1 MQSDM
6 TKVNQSLQ
14 QLEKKVIDI
23 HFDADVSQLFKDIRD
38 NVKKIEQSMNKI
50 DFNVLSENLAQ
61 ALQKGT
67 KKATLSV
74 DDYVSS
80 MRKSLQILQS
90 QYGKL
95 FDPDDKELNKASSI
109 KELANWKKNIEYL
122 ADIADDSGKSVQEFS
137 KAWDLMKNGK
147 SLQPLQQV
155 KQVESSAEN
164 IKEIL
169 KSLGGLKLDSGIQD
183 QISSLVKSMESLV
196 DTAKDMRQALETIST
211 SILLPSAIYESQI
224 NRTSSE
230 IEHVSNQ
237 IKEENQKIR
246 SAFMQREE
254 IFKDAD
260 DFVAKVNAK
269 TDAGKSTYEY
279 QAIAKAAKYYK
290 EPPTSG
296 KALEK
301 YNDGIKLLQEYLF
314 LGGKIE
320 DLHIKGLTEDSD
332 VVSQAKAAVAVMQQ
346 ELVLSTQQLSK
357 LQEKKSLQESL
368 LKQAKLMEKTNEPE
382 ASKPVK
388 EEPVYDTSTASKKAK
403 DAQDIIDILGLHN
416 QDQWSVSIDD
426 KGFVTIINHLNDISN
441 AGMDVVQVFESAED
455 AITNFGTSAMK
466 NMVTVRKD
474 MDNIPDKAI
483 ENVKQAVLQ
492 EMKEIAERQ
501 KEVEQKKK
509 ELEKQQKDAES
520 EKKKKFDTLD
530 HINKQVED
538 LSLYSRY
545 KKAQK
550 DMSLWESAGKI
561 FTDKDQLKQSY
572 ENLEKYVDAYRKYK
586 QELQDWKNG
595 GKIGDAPEFDTA
607 PMIQEFN
614 QLQIEIKKVS
624 NTLTGLKKDFGGV
637 VDSTKAISAS
647 NGMLKWL
654 ENNDRAAKE
663 FGDQIKDLAAR
674 MKSVKLKSDYDN
686 IQREYKNII
695 SQATEKGLLGRSW
708 LTSIKKTFSHISEI
722 FGSYSVVDAVQD
734 AGRKMVDNVKT
745 VDASL
750 TSLRMATGVAK
761 SDAVE
766 LMKTYSDMGNNLR
779 TLGTDVAT
787 ASTEFMKQ
795 GESIETANKLA
806 QDSIVLSK
814 IGDLSADESTQYLTA
829 ALKGYKMQA
838 SEAMDV
844 VDKISTV
851 DLMSATNVG
860 GLAEGMSKVA
870 NTANLAGIEMDTL
883 LGYLAAIGE
892 VTQQDMSSVGT
903 ALNTVFARMG
913 NIKLGR
919 LDDYKAETGE
929 DLSNVETVLK
939 GEGIALRDASGQ
951 FRDFGDV
958 LDETASRWQSFSKVS
973 QSAIAQAFAGKHDV
987 CLNMQQCIGTA

>member
-38 NVKKIEQSMNKI
+38 NVKKIEQSMNKV

-67 KKATLSV
+67 KKAKLSV

-109 KELANWKKNIEYL
+109 KELENWKKNIEYL
-122 ADIADDSGKSVQEFS
+122 AGIADDSGKSVQEFS

-147 SLQPLQQV
+147 SLQPLPQV

-196 DTAKDMRQALETIST
+196 DTAKEMKQALETISSST
-211 SILLPSAIYESQI
+211 LLPSAVYESQI
-224 NRTSSE
+224 SRTSSE

-254 IFKDAD
+254 IFKDAND
-260 DFVAKVNAK
+260 LVARVNSK

-279 QAIAKAAKYYK
+279 QAIAKAAKSYK

-296 KALEK
+296 KMLEK

-346 ELVLSTQQLSK
+346 ELSLSTQQLSK

-368 LKQAKLMEKTNEPE
+368 LKQAKLMEKTNDAE
-382 ASKPVK
+382 ATKKSKQQSQEAEHQQK
-388 EEPVYDTSTASKKAK
+388 
-403 DAQDIIDILGLHN
+403 QL
-416 QDQWSVSIDD
+416 
-426 KGFVTIINHLNDISN
+426 
-441 AGMDVVQVFESAED
+441 ESQ
-455 AITNFGTSAMK
+455 
-466 NMVTVRKD
+466 R
-474 MDNIPDKAI
+474 
-483 ENVKQAVLQ
+483 
-492 EMKEIAERQ
+492 
-501 KEVEQKKK
+501 KK
-509 ELEKQQKDAES
+509 EAGRLDYISQQIDNK
-520 EKKKKFDTLD
+520 TLSTR
-530 HINKQVED
+530 IK
-538 LSLYSRY
+538 SL
-545 KKAQK
+545 QK
-550 DMSLWESAGKI
+550 DMSSWESAGKI

-607 PMIQEFN
+607 PMIQEFD

-663 FGDQIKDLAAR
+663 FGDQIKDLATR
-674 MKSVKLKSDYDN
+674 MKSVKLQSDYNN

-734 AGRKMVDNVKT
+734 AGRQMVDNVKT

-870 NTANLAGIEMDTL
+870 NTANLAGKKYARTYSDIWL
-883 LGYLAAIGE
+883 
-892 VTQQDMSSVGT
+892 V
-903 ALNTVFARMG
+903 AL
-913 NIKLGR
+913 
-919 LDDYKAETGE
+919 
-929 DLSNVETVLK
+929 
-939 GEGIALRDASGQ
+939 
-951 FRDFGDV
+951 
-958 LDETASRWQSFSKVS
+958 
-973 QSAIAQAFAGKHDV
+973 
-987 CLNMQQCIGTA
+987 

>member
-1 MQSDM
+1 MAYEEKVLITGQADM
-6 TKVNQSLQ
+6 SAVVKAIEE
-14 QLEKKVIDI
+14 LEKKVLTIK
-23 HFDADVSQLFKDIRD
+23 FDADNQSLFKDIQGDVR
-38 NVKKIEQSMNKI
+38 KIQSAINNI
-50 DFNVLSENLAQ
+50 DFSSLGKNLAQ
-61 ALQKGT
+61 ELQKGT
-67 KKATLSV
+67 KKAVASV
-74 DDYVSS
+74 DDYKTVLK
-80 MRKSLQILQS
+80 KSLIGLNKK
-90 QYGKL
+90 YGTQTDL
-95 FDPDDKELNKASSI
+95 FDIGENDFKNVKSNSELNKWH
-109 KELANWKKNIEYL
+109 N
-122 ADIADDSGKSVQEFS
+122 D
-137 KAWDLMKNGK
+137 MKNKMQALSVDK
-147 SLQPLQQV
+147 SAIEEFDAAWTHMIRSVNSNPVQ
-155 KQVESSAEN
+155 QVESSAEN

-169 KSLGGLKLDSGIQD
+169 QSLGGLKLDSGIQD

-211 SILLPSAIYESQI
+211 SILLPSAVYESQI
-224 NRTSSE
+224 SRTSSE

-260 DFVAKVNAK
+260 DFVAKVNSK

-279 QAIAKAAKYYK
+279 QAIAKAAKRYND
-290 EPPTSG
+290 PPTSG
-296 KALEK
+296 KTLEK

-314 LGGKIE
+314 LGGKVA
-320 DLHIKGLTEDSD
+320 DLQISGLTDNSD
-332 VVSQAKAAVAVMQQ
+332 IVVQAKAAVAVMQQ
-346 ELVLSTQQLSK
+346 ELVLSTQQLNK

-388 EEPVYDTSTASKKAK
+388 EEPVYDTSTAYKKAK

-426 KGFVTIINHLNDISN
+426 KGFVTVINHLNDISN

-466 NMVTVRKD
+466 NTVTIRKD
-474 MDNIPDKAI
+474 IDNIPDKAI

-492 EMKEIAERQ
+492 EMKEVAEHQ
-501 KEVEQKKK
+501 KEVEQQKK

-530 HINKQVED
+530 RINKQVED
-538 LSLYSRY
+538 LSLYNRY

-550 DMSLWESAGKI
+550 DISLWESAGHT
-561 FTDKDQLKQSY
+561 FADKDQLKQAY
-572 ENLEKYVDAYRKYK
+572 DKLERYVDAYRKYK

-595 GKIGDAPEFDTA
+595 GQIGDMPDFDA
-607 PMIQEFN
+607 SPMIQSFN
-614 QLQIEIKKVS
+614 QLDAIMKKTS
-624 NTLTGLKKDFGGV
+624 NSISGLKRDFGGV
-637 VDSTKAISAS
+637 VSSTKAMTAS
-647 NGMLKWL
+647 DSMLKWL
-654 ENNDRAAKE
+654 QNNDRAAKE
-663 FGDQIKDLAAR
+663 FGDQIKDLAEK
-674 MKSVKLKSDYDN
+674 MKTVRTEDL
-686 IQREYKNII
+686 YKQYQDQFTGIK
-695 SQATEKGLLGRSW
+695 SQAAEKGLLGRSW

-722 FGSYSVVDAVQD
+722 FGSYSVVDAVRD
-734 AGRKMVDNVKT
+734 AGRQMVDNVKT

-750 TSLRMATGVAK
+750 TSLRMATGVTK

-829 ALKGYKMQA
+829 ALKGYKLQA

-851 DLMSATNVG
+851 DLMSATDVS

-903 ALNTVFARMG
+903 ALNTILARMG

-929 DLSNVETVLK
+929 DLNFW
-939 GEGIALRDASGQ
+939 GIAA
-951 FRDFGDV
+951 
-958 LDETASRWQSFSKVS
+958 
-973 QSAIAQAFAGKHDV
+973 
-987 CLNMQQCIGTA
+987 